1 MATTAE
7 DITITFM
14 DEGVEVVKEIDKH
27 ILSKGSWTTIVF
39 RYQEWTASKQE
50 YGPEKYSIR
59 RYQKRNGEY
68 WMKSKFNISSPAQA
82 KQLIDVLSTWLKD
95 SGGE

>member
-1 MATTAE
+1 MATKAE

-39 RYQEWTASKQE
+39 RYKEWTASKQE